1 MYAQLFS
8 KIFFSILTTG
18 IITMFLPEGT
28 FAQSYDNNNVN
39 PLQDLQKIDNSDPF
53 TGSGGIDMFDIIH
66 NSRLGNKQ
74 NMKEY
79 MLEQRNSL
87 NDAAT
92 QFRNK
97 QKELIRQPQNTAG
110 DTPASAPSIIKNNP

>member
-1 MYAQLFS
+1 
-8 KIFFSILTTG
+8 
-18 IITMFLPEGT
+18 MFLPEGT

-53 TGSGGIDMFDIIH
+53 TGSAGIDVFDIIH
-66 NSRLGNKQ
+66 NSRLGNKRD
-74 NMKEY
+74 MKEY

-97 QKELIRQPQNTAG
+97 QKELIEQPQNTTG
-110 DTPASAPSIIKNNP
+110 NTLTPSTSSMENNP